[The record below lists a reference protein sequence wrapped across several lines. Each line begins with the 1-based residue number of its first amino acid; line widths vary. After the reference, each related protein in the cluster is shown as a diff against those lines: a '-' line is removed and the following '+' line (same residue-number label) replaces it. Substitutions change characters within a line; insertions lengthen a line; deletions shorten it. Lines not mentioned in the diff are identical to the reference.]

1 MHCAFLR
8 GLPLSIIVEKFSKQH
23 FHRFS
28 RAYNRPAILL
38 NMKIFKEN
46 SVKSKKIIDLTY

>member
-8 GLPLSIIVEKFSKQH
+8 GLSLSIIVEKFSKQH

-46 SVKSKKIIDLTY
+46 SVKSKKNH